1 MSTNARTQQATS
13 GKRTPKGDG
22 MTNVMNRRGR
32 GALRW
37 LSLGPAILAV
47 ACGGGGDADKPA
59 EASGPFESM
68 TVSANDSSQ
77 VVATQAGV
85 PLGEDT
91 VAFLARDALT
101 FEHGVFLA
109 QAGVITPLHVG
120 DLVSPFDIDVLEQ
133 NLLVA
138 DSAWG
143 PEGAGALLSIAADSG
158 ELTPLLE
165 GYRPVSVTVGRRG
178 AHAEG
183 VYFSGKSPESGA
195 PGVFRL
201 AGDSVEVVYEGE
213 PLVEPSGIAL
223 LDDGRV
229 IVGETSLDGGT
240 EAALVM
246 LDGGTASVVAR
257 ELRSGYPFGI
267 ALTPDQS
274 SVIVSAV
281 DRDTWNDGVYTVPVA
296 GGAVLQV
303 AEFEEQMSS
312 AGLKEA
318 ERAGTYAWASSSQNG
333 GTVYTVVAK

>member
-1 MSTNARTQQATS
+1 MQQATS

-22 MTNVMNRRGR
+22 MMNVISRKG
-32 GALRW
+32 GLALRW
-37 LSLGPAILAV
+37 ASLGPAFLAV
-47 ACGGGGDADKPA
+47 ACGADADRPA
-59 EASGPFESM
+59 EPSGPFESM

-85 PLGEDT
+85 PLGRDT
-91 VAFLARDALT
+91 VALLARDAVT
-101 FEHGVFLA
+101 FEHGVFRA
-109 QAGVITPLHVG
+109 EAGVISPLHVG
-120 DLVSPFDIDVLEQ
+120 DFVSPFDIDVLEQ

-138 DSAWG
+138 DSGWG
-143 PEGAGALLSIAADSG
+143 LDGAGALLRISADSG
-158 ELTPLLE
+158 EVTPLLE

-178 AHAEG
+178 AHDG
-183 VYFSGKSPESGA
+183 GIYFSGRSPESGA

-229 IVGETSLDGGT
+229 IVGETSLEGGS

-246 LDGGTASVVAR
+246 LDGGSASVVAR
-257 ELRSGYPFGI
+257 RLRSGYPFGI

-274 SVIVSAV
+274 SIIVSAV

-296 GGAVLQV
+296 GGAVTQV

-318 ERAGTYAWASSSQNG
+318 DRAGTYAWASSSQNG
-333 GTVYTVVAK
+333 GTVYTVVAQ

>member
-1 MSTNARTQQATS
+1 M
-13 GKRTPKGDG
+13 
-22 MTNVMNRRGR
+22 NVINRRGGR
-32 GALRW
+32 ALRW
-37 LSLGPAILAV
+37 ASLGSAVFAV
-47 ACGGGGDADKPA
+47 ACGTEAGADAERPA
-59 EASGPFESM
+59 EQNGPFESM

-85 PLGEDT
+85 PLGADA

-101 FEHGVFLA
+101 LEHGVFRA
-109 QAGVITPLHVG
+109 DAGVISPLHVG
-120 DLVSPFDIDVLEQ
+120 DLVSPFDLDVHEQ
-133 NLLVA
+133 DLLVA

-143 PEGAGALLSIAADSG
+143 SEGAGALLRISADSG
-158 ELTPLLE
+158 EVTALLE

-178 AHAEG
+178 AHDG
-183 VYFSGKSPESGA
+183 NVYFSGRSPEGGA

-201 AGDSVEVVYEGE
+201 TGDRVEVVYEGE

-257 ELRSGYPFGI
+257 ELRSGYPFGV
-267 ALTPDQS
+267 ALTPDQA

-296 GGAVLQV
+296 GGAVVQV
-303 AEFEEQMSS
+303 TEFEEQMSS

-318 ERAGTYAWASSSQNG
+318 ESAGTYAWASSSQNG